1 MAVVECCSCGPGVK
15 MLRVFMKSVCRIM
28 SILRL
33 SAKQPPGTRECYDY
47 HSLSDWSQ
55 LAFSL
60 IQR

>member
-15 MLRVFMKSVCRIM
+15 MLRVVMKSVCRIM

-47 HSLSDWSQ
+47 HSLSD
-55 LAFSL
+55 
-60 IQR
+60 